1 MQKDRE
7 REILCPFAVGANC
20 VRPRAFTERPYEDD
34 FLSAGKTCFMEGTR
48 WGAVRGDVTE
58 KGGVRSALRIR
69 TQPQALRAFS
79 TSAPSSISYKWL
91 CYLRRG

>member
-34 FLSAGKTCFMEGTR
+34 FLSVGITCFMEGSHFAYFSFSK
-48 WGAVRGDVTE
+48 AVLTF
-58 KGGVRSALRIR
+58 I
-69 TQPQALRAFS
+69 
-79 TSAPSSISYKWL
+79 
-91 CYLRRG
+91 